1 MDLYKYLQIDSFK
14 TIVKSNRILWLCT
27 SLVSERFKTIR
38 IRKDKMII
46 HWMRIPL
53 LVLLLSFSADSKEQQ
68 FTFENCHLDGIKEQV
83 KCGKLQVPENYNKI
97 DGEQIS
103 INFVVLPAIDNSDNK
118 TPLMFLAGGPGQ
130 AAAELAAGLR
140 RVFNE
145 VRKTRDL
152 ILVDQRGTGQS
163 HPLQCKDALQQDIY
177 ALTPEEFSAQDIKD
191 CLDSFSGDL
200 SQYNS
205 ENAIRDFD
213 AVRSALGHEQINIYG
228 GSYGTR
234 AGLVYMRMFPES
246 LRSVV
251 LDSVG
256 PIEVPIGL
264 FGKSSARS
272 FNLLLE
278 NCQKE
283 LSCQQAYPELEQE
296 YNAVMSRLEI
306 TPTEV
311 AIAHPRLGTQTKF
324 VISKAKFLGT
334 LRMQLYSVATRSLV
348 PLVIHQAYL
357 GNYMP
362 LAGLVA
368 QSENDQGIYLGLLFN
383 ITCNE
388 DYPRISATDFE
399 QDAKN
404 NFGGDDSHFG
414 FKMACPLWPQ
424 YRPSDEFYQT
434 VTADIPTLILSGNLD
449 PVTPPS
455 NGEYSAKSLANNH
468 HIVVENAAHTVAMST
483 CASDIINEFLTSLKP
498 KELDESCLEDVP
510 AESFMTNLNGGTI
523 NSSAPIQGGK
533 DQ

>member
-1 MDLYKYLQIDSFK
+1 MIKNWIAL
-14 TIVKSNRILWLCT
+14 
-27 SLVSERFKTIR
+27 SLLT
-38 IRKDKMII
+38 
-46 HWMRIPL
+46 
-53 LVLLLSFSADSKEQQ
+53 LLLSVNVKAASDEQVQ
-68 FTFENCHLDGIKEQV
+68 GLTLDNCHVDGVRAQV
-83 KCGKLQVPENYNKI
+83 KCGKLQVPENYDDAN
-97 DGEQIS
+97 GEQIS

-152 ILVDQRGTGQS
+152 ILVDQRGTGES
-163 HPLQCKDALQQDIY
+163 HPLQCEDALEQDIY
-177 ALTPEEFSAQDIKD
+177 SITPEEFSEQDIKD
-191 CLDSFSGDL
+191 CLASFSGDL

-213 AVRSALGHEQINIYG
+213 EVRKALGHQQINIYG

-264 FGKSSARS
+264 FGQSSARS

-278 NCQKE
+278 NCEKE
-283 LSCQQAYPELEQE
+283 VSCQKAYPELEQE
-296 YNAVMSRLEI
+296 FNVLLTRLAQE
-306 TPTEV
+306 PAQV
-311 AIAHPRLGTQTKF
+311 SIAHPRLGTHTQF
-324 VISKAKFLGT
+324 VISKAKLLGT

-368 QSENDQGIYLGLLFN
+368 QSEGGQGIYLGLLFN

-388 DYPRISATDFE
+388 DFPRISNSDFNL
-399 QDAKN
+399 DANN

-414 FKMACPLWPQ
+414 FKMVCPLWPK
-424 YRPSDEFYQT
+424 YRPSEDFYQA
-434 VTADIPTLILSGNLD
+434 VKADIPTLILSGNLD

-455 NGEYSAKSLANNH
+455 NGDYSAQTLPNNH

-498 KELDESCLEDVP
+498 KELDESCLADIP
-510 AESFMTNLNGGTI
+510 NESFMTNLNGGVI
-523 NSSAPIQGGK
+523 NADAGKQVLGGTE
-533 DQ
+533 

>member
-1 MDLYKYLQIDSFK
+1 MIKNWVAILYLF
-14 TIVKSNRILWLCT
+14 
-27 SLVSERFKTIR
+27 
-38 IRKDKMII
+38 
-46 HWMRIPL
+46 
-53 LVLLLSFSADSKEQQ
+53 LLSSFSTHSQEQKLVV
-68 FTFENCHLDGIKEQV
+68 ENCHVDGVKAQV
-83 KCGKLQVPENYNKI
+83 KCGKLQVPENYSKPS
-97 DGEQIS
+97 GEQIG

-130 AAAELAAGLR
+130 AAAELASGLR

-152 ILVDQRGTGQS
+152 ILIDQRGTGDS
-163 HPLQCKDALQQDIY
+163 HPLQCEDALEQNVY
-177 ALTPEEFSAQDIKD
+177 ELTPEDFLAQDIND
-191 CLDSFSGDL
+191 CLASFSGDL
-200 SQYNS
+200 GQYNS

-213 AVRSALGHEQINIYG
+213 AVRVALGHKQINIYG

-234 AGLVYMRMFPES
+234 AGLVYMRMFPDS

-264 FGKSSARS
+264 FGQSSARS

-283 LSCQQAYPELEQE
+283 LSCQQAYPELKQE
-296 YNAVMSRLEI
+296 FNALLQRLEQA
-306 TPTEV
+306 PAQV
-311 AIAHPRLGTQTKF
+311 SIAHPRLGSQTKF
-324 VISKAKFLGT
+324 VISKAKLLGT
-334 LRMQLYSVATRSLV
+334 LRMQLYSIATRSLV

-368 QSENDQGIYLGLLFN
+368 QSEGGQGIYLGLLYN

-388 DYPRISATDFE
+388 DYPRISASDFE
-399 QDAKN
+399 QDADN

-414 FKMACPLWPQ
+414 FKMVCPIWPQ
-424 YRPSDEFYQT
+424 YRPSEAFYQPI
-434 VTADIPTLILSGNLD
+434 TADIPTLILSGNLD

-455 NGEYSAKSLANNH
+455 NGEHSAKSLPNNH
-468 HIVVENAAHTVAMST
+468 HIVIDNAAHTVAMST
-483 CASDIINEFLTSLKP
+483 CATDIINEFLTSLTP
-498 KELDESCLEDVP
+498 KELDDSCLEDVP
-510 AESFMTNLNGGTI
+510 AESFMTSLNGGTSNI
-523 NSSAPIQGGK
+523 EVTLQGGNE
-533 DQ
+533 

>member
-1 MDLYKYLQIDSFK
+1 MFK
-14 TIVKSNRILWLCT
+14 NVITAGCL
-27 SLVSERFKTIR
+27 F
-38 IRKDKMII
+38 
-46 HWMRIPL
+46 
-53 LVLLLSFSADSKEQQ
+53 LLLSFNALSEEQKLVL
-68 FTFENCHLDGIKEQV
+68 EHCHVDGVKAQV
-83 KCGKLQVPENYNKI
+83 KCGKLKVPENYDRPEGDNI
-97 DGEQIS
+97 T
-103 INFVVLPAIDNSDNK
+103 INFVVLPAIDNSEYK

-130 AAAELAAGLR
+130 AAAELSAPLR

-152 ILVDQRGTGQS
+152 ILVDQRGTGES
-163 HPLQCKDALQQDIY
+163 HPLQCEDAAEQDVYSIV
-177 ALTPEEFSAQDIKD
+177 PEDFSEQDIKD
-191 CLDSFSGDL
+191 CLATFSGDL

-213 AVRSALGHEQINIYG
+213 AVRQALGHNQLNIYG

-278 NCQKE
+278 NCKKE
-283 LSCQQAYPELEQE
+283 LSCHQAYPNLEEEFTQLV
-296 YNAVMSRLEI
+296 ARLEKS
-306 TPTEV
+306 PAEV
-311 AIAHPRLGTQTKF
+311 SIAHPRLGTQTQF
-324 VISKAKFLGT
+324 VISKAKLIGT
-334 LRMQLYSVATRSLV
+334 IRMQLYSVGTRSLV
-348 PLVIHQAYL
+348 PLVIHQAYK

-368 QSENDQGIYLGLLFN
+368 QSEGGQGIYLGLLFN

-388 DYPRISATDFE
+388 DFPRISQSAFE
-399 QDAKN
+399 LDAEN
-404 NFGGDDSHFG
+404 NFGGGDSHFG
-414 FKMACPLWPQ
+414 FKMVCPLWPQ
-424 YRPSDEFYQT
+424 YRPDDTFYQP

-455 NGEYSAKSLANNH
+455 NGDFSANTLPNNH
-468 HIVVENAAHTVAMST
+468 HIVIENASHTVAMTT
-483 CASDIINEFLTSLKP
+483 CASDMINEFLTSLKP
-498 KELDESCLEDVP
+498 KSLDETCLDDIP
-510 AESFMTNLNGGTI
+510 NESFMTNLNGGEI
-523 NSSAPIQGGK
+523 NNSSLVQGEE
-533 DQ
+533 D

>member
-1 MDLYKYLQIDSFK
+1 MLK
-14 TIVKSNRILWLCT
+14 TIIWMN
-27 SLVSERFKTIR
+27 
-38 IRKDKMII
+38 KMIK
-46 HWMRIPL
+46 HWTKIPL
-53 LVLLLSFSADSKEQQ
+53 LVLLLSFNAYSQEQD
-68 FTFENCHLDGIKEQV
+68 FTYENCHVDGIKAQV
-83 KCGKLQVPENYNKI
+83 KCGKLLVPENYAKPE
-97 DGEQIS
+97 GEKIS

-118 TPLMFLAGGPGQ
+118 TPLLFLAGGPGQ

-152 ILVDQRGTGQS
+152 ILIDQRGTGQS
-163 HPLQCKDALQQDIY
+163 HPLQCEDAVTQDIY
-177 ALTPEEFSAQDIKD
+177 TITPEEFSVKDIEE
-191 CLDSFSGDL
+191 CIARFTGDL

-213 AVRSALGHEQINIYG
+213 AVREALGHKQINIYG

-278 NCQKE
+278 NCKKE

-296 YNAVMSRLEI
+296 FMTLLTRLTQAPE
-306 TPTEV
+306 TV
-311 AIAHPRLGTQTKF
+311 SIAHPRLGTQTEF
-324 VISKAKFLGT
+324 VISKAKLLGT
-334 LRMQLYSVATRSLV
+334 LRMQLYSVAMRSLV

-357 GNYMP
+357 GNYRP

-368 QSENDQGIYLGLLFN
+368 QSENNQGIYLGLLFN

-388 DYPRISATDFE
+388 DFPRISASDFE
-399 QDAKN
+399 QDADN

-414 FKMACPLWPQ
+414 FKKACPIWPQ
-424 YRPSDEFYQT
+424 YRPSEAFYQP

-455 NGEYSAKSLANNH
+455 NGDYTAKTLPNNH
-468 HIVVENAAHTVAMST
+468 HIVIENAAHTVAMST
-483 CASDIINEFLTSLKP
+483 CASDIINEFLTSLQP
-498 KELDESCLEDVP
+498 NGLDESCLKDEP
-510 AESFMTNLNGGTI
+510 NESFMTNLNGGTI
-523 NSSAPIQGGK
+523 NVTSSQQAQGGI
-533 DQ
+533 DE

>member
-1 MDLYKYLQIDSFK
+1 MINNW
-14 TIVKSNRILWLCT
+14 IV
-27 SLVSERFKTIR
+27 
-38 IRKDKMII
+38 
-46 HWMRIPL
+46 IPL
-53 LVLLLSFSADSKEQQ
+53 MFLTISFNAYSNEQNLIL
-68 FTFENCHLDGIKEQV
+68 ENCHVDGVKAQV
-83 KCGKLQVPENYNKI
+83 KCGKLHVPENYNKP

-103 INFVVLPAIDNSDNK
+103 INFVVLSAIDNSDNK

-130 AAAELAAGLR
+130 AAAELASGLR
-140 RVFNE
+140 HVFNE

-163 HPLQCKDALQQDIY
+163 HPLQCEDAIEQDIY
-177 ALTPEEFSAQDIKD
+177 SITPEEFSEQDIRD
-191 CLDSFSGDL
+191 CLASFSGDL

-213 AVRSALGHEQINIYG
+213 AVRVALGHEQLNIYG

-234 AGLVYMRMFPES
+234 AGLVYMRMFPDS

-264 FGKSSARS
+264 FGQSSARS

-283 LSCQQAYPELEQE
+283 LSCQKAYPELEKEFKILLTRLKQE
-296 YNAVMSRLEI
+296 PAQVS
-306 TPTEV
+306 
-311 AIAHPRLGTQTKF
+311 IAHPRLGTQTKF
-324 VISKAKFLGT
+324 VISEAKLLGT

-368 QSENDQGIYLGLLFN
+368 QSEGGQGIYLGLLFN

-388 DYPRISATDFE
+388 DFPRISETDFE
-399 QDAKN
+399 LDADN
-404 NFGGDDSHFG
+404 NFGGGDSHFG
-414 FKMACPLWPQ
+414 FKMVCPIWPQ
-424 YRPSDEFYQT
+424 YRPSEEFYQT

-455 NGEYSAKSLANNH
+455 NGEYSAKSLQNNH
-468 HIVVENAAHTVAMST
+468 HIVVENASHTVAMST
-483 CASDIINEFLTSLKP
+483 CASDIINEFLSSLKP
-498 KELDESCLEDVP
+498 SELDESCLEDVP
-510 AESFMTNLNGGTI
+510 SESFMTNLNGGTLTI
-523 NSSAPIQGGK
+523 ETTNLEPSAQEQGGK
-533 DQ
+533 E

>member
-1 MDLYKYLQIDSFK
+1 
-14 TIVKSNRILWLCT
+14 
-27 SLVSERFKTIR
+27 
-38 IRKDKMII
+38 MIKN
-46 HWMRIPL
+46 WMIKPL
-53 LVLLLSFSADSKEQQ
+53 LFFLLSFHTYVSAYNEEQQ
-68 FTFENCHLDGIKEQV
+68 FSYKNCHVDGVKAQV
-83 KCGKLQVPENYNKI
+83 KCGKLQVPENYSKP

-130 AAAELAAGLR
+130 AAAELASGLR

-152 ILVDQRGTGQS
+152 ILVDQRGTGES
-163 HPLQCKDALQQDIY
+163 HPLQCEDALEQDIY
-177 ALTPEEFSAQDIKD
+177 SITPEEFSAQDIKD
-191 CLDSFSGDL
+191 CLATFTGDL

-213 AVRSALGHEQINIYG
+213 AVREALGHQQINIYG

-234 AGLVYMRMFPES
+234 AGLVYMRMFPQS

-264 FGKSSARS
+264 FGQSSARS
-272 FNLLLE
+272 FKLLLE

-283 LSCQQAYPELEQE
+283 LSCKKAYPELEQE
-296 YNAVMSRLEI
+296 FNALITRLEQNPVEI
-306 TPTEV
+306 S
-311 AIAHPRLGTQTKF
+311 IAHPRLGTQTKF
-324 VISKAKFLGT
+324 VISKAKLLGT
-334 LRMQLYSVATRSLV
+334 IRLQLYSVASRSLV

-368 QSENDQGIYLGLLFN
+368 QSEGGIGIYLGLLFN

-388 DYPRISATDFE
+388 DFPQISVTDFE
-399 QDAKN
+399 QDASN
-404 NFGGDDSHFG
+404 SFGGDDSHFG
-414 FKMACPLWPQ
+414 FKMVCPLWPQ
-424 YRPSDEFYQT
+424 YRPSEEFYQP
-434 VTADIPTLILSGNLD
+434 VIADIPTLILSGNLD

-455 NGEYSAKSLANNH
+455 NGDYSAKTLPNNH

-483 CASDIINEFLTSLKP
+483 CASDIINEFLTSLQP
-498 KELDESCLEDVP
+498 KNLDESCLEDVP
-510 AESFMTNLNGGTI
+510 EESFMTNLNGGVLNVGST
-523 NSSAPIQGGK
+523 NVDSSIKTQGGK
-533 DQ
+533 E

>member
-1 MDLYKYLQIDSFK
+1 MMNNW
-14 TIVKSNRILWLCT
+14 IV
-27 SLVSERFKTIR
+27 
-38 IRKDKMII
+38 
-46 HWMRIPL
+46 IPL
-53 LVLLLSFSADSKEQQ
+53 LVLLISFNSYSEGQS
-68 FTFENCHLDGIKEQV
+68 FTLENCHVDGIKAQV
-83 KCGKLQVPENYNKI
+83 KCGKLKVPENYSKP
-97 DGEQIS
+97 DGEQIN
-103 INFVVLPAIDNSDNK
+103 INFVVLPAIDSSDNK

-130 AAAELAAGLR
+130 AAAELAVGLR
-140 RVFNE
+140 QVFSE

-163 HPLQCKDALQQDIY
+163 HPIQCEDALEQDIY
-177 ALTPEEFSAQDIKD
+177 AITPEEFSAQDIKD
-191 CLDSFSGDL
+191 CLATFSGDL

-213 AVRSALGHEQINIYG
+213 GVRVALGHKQINIYG

-234 AGLVYMRMFPES
+234 AGLVYMRLYPNS

-264 FGKSSARS
+264 FGQSSARS
-272 FNLLLE
+272 FNLLLA

-283 LSCQQAYPELEQE
+283 LSCQQAYPELKQE
-296 YNAVMSRLEI
+296 FSALLARLAQE
-306 TPTEV
+306 PAQV
-311 AIAHPRLGTQTKF
+311 NIAHPRLGTQTKF
-324 VISKAKFLGT
+324 IISEAKLLGT
-334 LRMQLYSVATRSLV
+334 LRTQLYSVSTRSLV

-368 QSENDQGIYLGLLFN
+368 QSDGGQGIYLGLLFN

-388 DYPRISATDFE
+388 DFPKISAIDFE
-399 QDAKN
+399 QDANN

-414 FKMACPLWPQ
+414 FKMVCPLWPQ
-424 YRPSDEFYQT
+424 YRPSEEFYQT

-455 NGEYSAKSLANNH
+455 NGEFTANSLPNNH
-468 HIVVENAAHTVAMST
+468 HIVIENAAHTVAMNT

-510 AESFMTNLNGGTI
+510 NESFMTNLNGGTLI
-523 NSSAPIQGGK
+523 PEAKKITSSAQIQGSEE
-533 DQ
+533 

>member
-1 MDLYKYLQIDSFK
+1 MIK
-14 TIVKSNRILWLCT
+14 NRMNILLLAL
-27 SLVSERFKTIR
+27 LVSVHTYT
-38 IRKDKMII
+38 
-46 HWMRIPL
+46 
-53 LVLLLSFSADSKEQQ
+53 SANEKQP
-68 FTFENCHLDGIKEQV
+68 FTFENCHVDGVKAQV
-83 KCGKLQVPENYNKI
+83 KCGKLQVPENYDNVN
-97 DGEQIS
+97 GEQIS

-130 AAAELAAGLR
+130 AAAELASGLR

-152 ILVDQRGTGQS
+152 ILVDQRGTGES
-163 HPLQCKDALQQDIY
+163 HPLQCEDALDQDIY
-177 ALTPEEFSAQDIKD
+177 SITPEDFSVQDIKD
-191 CLDSFSGDL
+191 CLASFSGDL

-213 AVRSALGHEQINIYG
+213 AVRVALGHQQINIYG

-234 AGLVYMRMFPES
+234 AGLVYMRMFPDS

-264 FGKSSARS
+264 FGQSSARS

-283 LSCQQAYPELEQE
+283 LSCKTAYPELGQE
-296 YNAVMSRLEI
+296 FKELMTRLEQA
-306 TPTEV
+306 PAEV
-311 AIAHPRLGTQTKF
+311 SIAHPRLGTQTKF
-324 VISKAKFLGT
+324 VISKAKLLGT
-334 LRMQLYSVATRSLV
+334 IRMQLYSVSTRSLV

-368 QSENDQGIYLGLLFN
+368 RSEGGQGIYIGLLFN

-388 DYPRISATDFE
+388 DYPRISVTDFE
-399 QDAKN
+399 QDADN
-404 NFGGDDSHFG
+404 DFGQGDSHFG
-414 FKMACPLWPQ
+414 FKMVCPLWPQ
-424 YRPSDEFYQT
+424 YRPSEEFYQAA
-434 VTADIPTLILSGNLD
+434 TADIPTLILSGNLD

-455 NGEYSAKSLANNH
+455 NGEHSAKTLPNNH
-468 HIVVENAAHTVAMST
+468 HIVVENASHTVAMST
-483 CASDIINEFLTSLKP
+483 CASDIINEFLTSLQP
-498 KELDESCLEDVP
+498 KELDESCLDDVP
-510 AESFMTNLNGGTI
+510 NESFMTNLNGGTI
-523 NSSAPIQGGK
+523 NIDAAIDGGK
-533 DQ
+533 D

>member
-1 MDLYKYLQIDSFK
+1 M
-14 TIVKSNRILWLCT
+14 
-27 SLVSERFKTIR
+27 
-38 IRKDKMII
+38 
-46 HWMRIPL
+46 L
-53 LVLLLSFSADSKEQQ
+53 LISLLSVNAYSEEQPL
-68 FTFENCHLDGIKEQV
+68 TLENCHVDGIKAQIN
-83 KCGKLQVPENYNKI
+83 CGKLQVPENYNKPS
-97 DGEQIS
+97 DAQIS

-130 AAAELAAGLR
+130 AAAELASNLHS
-140 RVFNE
+140 VFNE

-152 ILVDQRGTGQS
+152 ILVDQRGTGGS
-163 HPLQCKDALQQDIY
+163 HPLQCEDALEQDIY
-177 ALTPEEFSAQDIKD
+177 TITPEEFSEQDIKD
-191 CLDSFSGDL
+191 CLATFTGDL

-213 AVRSALGHEQINIYG
+213 AVRIALGHQQINIYG

-264 FGKSSARS
+264 FGRSSARS

-283 LSCQQAYPELEQE
+283 LSCRTAYPELEQE
-296 YNAVMSRLEI
+296 FNKVMARLKQS
-306 TPTEV
+306 PAEV
-311 AIAHPRLGTQTKF
+311 SIAHPRLGTQTKF
-324 VISKAKFLGT
+324 VISQAKLLGT

-357 GNYMP
+357 GNYMT

-368 QSENDQGIYLGLLFN
+368 QSEGGQGIYLGLLFN
-383 ITCNE
+383 IACNE
-388 DYPRISATDFE
+388 DYPRISTTDYE
-399 QDAKN
+399 QDADN
-404 NFGGDDSHFG
+404 DFGGEDAHFG
-414 FKMACPLWPQ
+414 FKMVCPIWPQ
-424 YRPSDEFYQT
+424 YRPSEAFYQA

-455 NGEYSAKSLANNH
+455 NGEYSAKSLPNNH
-468 HIVVENAAHTVAMST
+468 HIIVENAAHTVAMST

-498 KELDESCLEDVP
+498 KDLDESCLDDVP
-510 AESFMTNLNGGTI
+510 KESFMTNLNGGVI
-523 NSSAPIQGGK
+523 NADTSSQAGK